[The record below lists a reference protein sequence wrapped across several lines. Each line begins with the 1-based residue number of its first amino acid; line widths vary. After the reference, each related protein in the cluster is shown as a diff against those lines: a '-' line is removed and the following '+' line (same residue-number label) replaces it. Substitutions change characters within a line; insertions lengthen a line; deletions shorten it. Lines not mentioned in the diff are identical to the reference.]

1 MITVMIMMVMII
13 IITDHSPSGA
23 LQGQYKQI
31 KTNIVKKKVFKGAHC
46 LGSWFN
52 LLKSIVC
59 PVMALVHLCPG
70 FHVGVSYY
78 NNTSATSKLENA
90 TQGRG
95 GNGG

>member
-31 KTNIVKKKVFKGAHC
+31 KTNIKKKKKVFTGAHY
-46 LGSWFN
+46 LGSWFD

-59 PVMALVHLCPG
+59 RVMALVHLCPR
-70 FHVGVSYY
+70 FHVGG
-78 NNTSATSKLENA
+78 LIL
-90 TQGRG
+90 Q
-95 GNGG
+95 